1 MRWTRTL
8 RLRLRSLLRGSQV
21 QQELDEEFR
30 YHLEHLI
37 DDHIGA
43 GMSPRDARYAALREM
58 GPIEQRKEECRDAR
72 GVAVLDSLRQDLS
85 YAVRSLRK
93 SPGFSTV
100 VIATLALGIG
110 ANTAIFSMVDG
121 ILLRPLSYRDP
132 NRLVVV
138 RGIIGQF
145 AHLYP
150 TLPSNAAQFIQWRQ
164 RSAAFDELTAL
175 RPVTYTI
182 VSNGEPRLI
191 EGARVSPNLLRT
203 LGVELHAGRFFLE
216 EENTPGRDDVVVLG
230 YDFWL
235 QRFNGSPDVIGTPIT
250 LTDRRHTIV
259 GVLPP
264 SFRFPR
270 SDQVGA
276 LIDVPA
282 RIDVLKPLALTDRE
296 ATSFGEYDYVVIGR
310 LRQGVSLDQ
319 ALADVSR
326 IQEQI
331 AAAVP
336 VKIDLRVALFPMQDL
351 VVGRVRH
358 GLLLALGA
366 VSVVLLIGCVNL
378 AALALARASGRLR
391 ECAVRVALGATRM
404 RLMRQLLIENLVLG
418 VAGGALGLV
427 LAQVILEF
435 LVTTAPIDL
444 PRLDEVQL
452 DGRVASFAI
461 LVTGTTVA
469 LFGLWPAWRLSQSNP
484 QRALQTS
491 SRSATEGRGPSRL
504 RGLLI
509 TFEVALTMALLVV
522 AGLLVN
528 SLIRLAHVDTGF
540 DVQDVTATEVTLSAT
555 RYQNP
560 AARNRFYEQLLVE
573 LGRVPGIVD
582 AGIGSRQPLS
592 GESSL
597 NTLSRD
603 DDVRP
608 ILERPTANYRF
619 VSPAYFRAMG
629 MLLLA
634 GRTFEERDRGRSV
647 AIVSERTAA
656 RLWPGESG
664 LGKRFKQDDNSPA
677 IEVIGVVGTSRE
689 VSLQSDPPLLAYQ
702 PYWTRSP
709 LVASLI
715 VRTSAP
721 FAHVAPHVR
730 ATIAR
735 LDPQLPV
742 ASVQPMQALVTAAL
756 APRRFQTLLVAAFA
770 GAALLLSSVG
780 IYGVLSYAVARRAGE
795 LAIRAALGAQP
806 GSLVREVISA
816 GMKPVGV
823 GLATGTLGAIAM
835 GQGLSSLLFG
845 VQPRDPATILSVG
858 VLLALVAL
866 VACYVPAARATG
878 VDPTNALRSE

>member
-1 MRWTRTL
+1 MRLTKKL

-21 QQELDEEFR
+21 EQELDEELR
-30 YHLEHLI
+30 YHLEHLV
-37 DDHIGA
+37 DGHIAA
-43 GMSPRDARYAALREM
+43 GMSPKDARYAALREM

-72 GVAVLDSLRQDLS
+72 GLALIDSLRQDVS
-85 YAVRSLRK
+85 YALRSLRK
-93 SPGFSTV
+93 SPGFSAVT
-100 VIATLALGIG
+100 IATLALGIG

-164 RSAAFDELTAL
+164 RSAAFDELSAL
-175 RPVTYTI
+175 RPVTFTI
-182 VSNGEPRLI
+182 VRGDEPRLI

-203 LGVELHAGRFFLE
+203 LGVELHAGRFLLE

-230 YDFWL
+230 YEFWL
-235 QRFNGSPDVIGTPIT
+235 QRFNARRDVIGTPIT
-250 LTDRRHTIV
+250 LSDRRYTIV

-270 SDQVGA
+270 NDQVGA
-276 LIDVPA
+276 LIDLPA

-326 IQEQI
+326 IQKQI
-331 AAAVP
+331 AATVP

-351 VVGRVRH
+351 VVGPVRH
-358 GLLLALGA
+358 GLLLALAA
-366 VSVVLLIGCVNL
+366 VGVVLLIGCVNL
-378 AALALARASGRLR
+378 AAVALARASGRLR
-391 ECAVRVALGATRM
+391 ECAVRVALGATRL
-404 RLMRQLLIENLVLG
+404 RLMRQLLIETLLLG
-418 VAGGALGLV
+418 AIGGALGLA
-427 LAQVILEF
+427 LAQLMLDF
-435 LVTTAPIDL
+435 LVTSAPIDL

-452 DGRVASFAI
+452 DARVASFAI
-461 LVTGTTVA
+461 LVTATTVA

-484 QRALQTS
+484 QRALQAS
-491 SRSATEGRGPSRL
+491 SRSATEGRGPARL
-504 RGLLI
+504 RSMLI
-509 TFEVALTMALLVV
+509 AFEVALTMALLVV

-528 SLIRLAHVDTGF
+528 SLIRLVHVDAGF
-540 DVQDVTATEVTLSAT
+540 DVEDVMATGITLSVT
-555 RYQNP
+555 RYPNP
-560 AARNRFYEQLLVE
+560 GARDRFYEQLLVE
-573 LGRVPGIVD
+573 LGRVSGIAD
-582 AGIGSRQPLS
+582 AGIGSRPPLS
-592 GESSL
+592 GESSV

-608 ILERPTANYRF
+608 ILERPSANYRF
-619 VSPAYFRAMG
+619 VSEAYFRAMG
-629 MLLLA
+629 MPLMA
-634 GRTFEERDRGRSV
+634 GRTFEEHDRGRNV

-656 RLWPGESG
+656 RLWPGESA
-664 LGKRFKQDDNSPA
+664 LGKRFKQDDSSPV
-677 IEVIGVVGTSRE
+677 IEVIGVVGNSRE
-689 VSLQSDPPLLAYQ
+689 VGLLNDPPLMAYQ

-715 VRTSAP
+715 VRTTAP
-721 FAHVAPHVR
+721 FAHVAPQIR

-735 LDPQLPV
+735 LDPKLPV
-742 ASVQPMQALVTAAL
+742 APVQPMQDLVTAAL

-770 GAALLLSSVG
+770 AAALLLSSIG
-780 IYGVLSYAVARRAGE
+780 IYGALSYAVARRAGE

-806 GSLVREVISA
+806 GILVRQVISA
-816 GMKPVGV
+816 GMKPVGA
-823 GLATGTLGAIAM
+823 GLAAGILGAIAM
-835 GQGLSSLLFG
+835 GKGLSSLLFG
-845 VQPRDPATILSVG
+845 VQPRDPATIVSVSA
-858 VLLALVAL
+858 LLALVAL
-866 VACYVPAARATG
+866 AACCIPAARATR
-878 VDPTNALRSE
+878 VDPTHALRSE